1 MYTCSHLMNLLAM
14 NKSVL
19 VITLYL
25 CILCACTPRTED
37 YFIVIEN
44 NSDAAIQ
51 WGLSDMYPAD
61 SSIIIWK
68 KKAIISPGESFREI
82 HGHFEK
88 PMSWYDYFTVSEID
102 YGGYLSITV
111 FDANHNS
118 VTWWKVEDYS
128 DVLVRYDLK
137 REDMERLHWR
147 ISYPPTE
154 AMKDVHMF
162 PPYETFETN
171 RADVMK

>member
-1 MYTCSHLMNLLAM
+1 MYTPYRRFFHRDREQIRHSS
-14 NKSVL
+14 SVGLFRYVSGRL
-19 VITLYL
+19 VYHYM
-25 CILCACTPRTED
+25 E
-37 YFIVIEN
+37 
-44 NSDAAIQ
+44 
-51 WGLSDMYPAD
+51 
-61 SSIIIWK
+61 

-88 PMSWYDYFTVSEID
+88 PMSWYYYFTVSEID